1 MIAERH
7 AADPGLLALDAA
19 WRTCEARVGRFL
31 AQVVESRSDAE
42 DLLQE
47 TWAAAFRDRRRLVAH
62 PAPEAWLMAIARN
75 RALAHLRR
83 ARRGRAAWQR
93 LRGGDVVDEGD
104 RDAVVDT
111 RRLLARLPA
120 DDRVL
125 LVLRFVHGY
134 TAEELAAIYSITA
147 EAARKR
153 ISRARAR
160 LLREH
165 AKEAGR

>member
-1 MIAERH
+1 MVATRQASDEGLVLLR
-7 AADPGLLALDAA
+7 AAWLTGEGRIGRLLAQL
-19 WRTCEARVGRFL
+19 
-31 AQVVESRSDAE
+31 VEDRNDAE

-47 TWAAAFRDRRRLVAH
+47 TWTAAFRDRRRLVGH
-62 PAPEAWLMAIARN
+62 PAPEAWLLTIARH

-83 ARRGRAAWQR
+83 ARRGLRAWQR
-93 LRGGDVVDEGD
+93 LRPARAEGEGD
-104 RDAVVDT
+104 RDAILDT

-134 TAEELAAIYSITA
+134 SAEELAQVWSISP

-153 ISRARAR
+153 VSRARAR
-160 LLREH
+160 LIEEH
-165 AKEAGR
+165 AKEAER

>member
-1 MIAERH
+1 LLLQ
-7 AADPGLLALDAA
+7 AAWQTGEGRIGRLLAQL
-19 WRTCEARVGRFL
+19 
-31 AQVVESRSDAE
+31 VEERADAE

-47 TWAAAFRDRRRLVAH
+47 TWAAAFRDRRRLVGH
-62 PAPEAWLMAIARN
+62 PAPEAWLLTIARH

-83 ARRGRAAWQR
+83 ARRGRLAWLR
-93 LRGGDVVDEGD
+93 LGREQPADD
-104 RDAVVDT
+104 RDAVLDA

-134 TAEELAAIYSITA
+134 SAEELAAIYTITP

-153 ISRARAR
+153 ISRARGR
-160 LLREH
+160 LLAEH
-165 AKEAGR
+165 AKEAAP

>member
-7 AADPGLLALDAA
+7 ATDEGLAILQAA
-19 WRTCEARVGRFL
+19 WRVAEGRVGRLL
-31 AQVVESRSDAE
+31 AQLVEDRSDAE

-47 TWAAAFRDRRRLVAH
+47 TWAAAFRDRRRLVGH
-62 PAPEAWLMAIARN
+62 PAPEAWLLTIARH

-83 ARRGRAAWQR
+83 SRRGRRAWQR
-93 LRGGDVVDEGD
+93 LWPPRVDAESD
-104 RDAVVDT
+104 RDAVLDT

-134 TAEELAAIYSITA
+134 SADELAQIWSITP

-153 ISRARAR
+153 VSRARAR
-160 LLREH
+160 LLAEH
-165 AKEAGR
+165 AKEAGA